1 MHCSEYYIPS
11 RPCTFRTRG
20 STRPPTMID
29 FFELSNEM
37 LCMADRR
44 GHFVRVNSAW
54 TKSFGW
60 TAEELTTRPYLEFV
74 HPDDYEATIREATL
88 LESDAH
94 ETIRFENRY
103 RCRDGSY
110 RWLSWQVAPEA
121 ETGLLVCVA
130 RDVTEQKQQTEALRQ
145 AEERFRMLAAQAPVG
160 IAQADV
166 NASIYFVN
174 PRWCE
179 LAGVAPQNALGYAWK
194 EIIHPDD
201 LQAEMER
208 LQTALQTKQDVPVHE
223 FRFQHAS
230 GEIRWG
236 LSSISLVKDQ
246 RGEPVSLI
254 ATVEDVTELKKAELA
269 LRESEVRFRAFMDN
283 TPAIAW
289 AKDEA
294 GRIVYLNR
302 ASQEHF
308 GLKPETA
315 YGKTDFDYW
324 PPETARRLQANDRI
338 VLDTGKPLKIFEETG
353 SAEKPTD
360 YWITYLFPYED
371 RGTKLVGGIATDITE
386 LKRAEQVLKTKQD
399 LLRNLIAVQEKERQY
414 VSYEFHDGLIQ
425 YATAALMFLESHR
438 RKFPTA
444 DNDFIERAVKSLRT
458 GIDDGRRVIRGIRPT
473 VLDDSGVKAAIEDL
487 IDQFSSTEIQ
497 VGWTCD
503 PEIGRMPA
511 AVEAAMYRV
520 AQEALTNAKKYS
532 GSKSVCVA
540 LQRRDGRVRLEIRDF
555 GIGFNVAEARSRG
568 FGLLGMA
575 ERVRLLD
582 GEYVLDSRPGQGTRI
597 VATIPLDAT
606 EDEATSA

>member
-1 MHCSEYYIPS
+1 MLPTTSTDDVLSPE
-11 RPCTFRTRG
+11 G
-20 STRPPTMID
+20 STRPTTMID
-29 FFELSNEM
+29 FFEFSNEM
-37 LCMADRR
+37 LCLADRR

-54 TKSFGW
+54 TKSLGW

-74 HPDDYEATIREATL
+74 HPDDLDATVREAKL

-94 ETIRFENRY
+94 ETVRFENRY

-130 RDVTEQKQQTEALRQ
+130 RDVTEQKQQTEAIRQ

-166 NASIYFVN
+166 DANIYFVN
-174 PRWCE
+174 PRWCQ
-179 LAGVAPQNALGYAWK
+179 LAGVTPENALGFAWK
-194 EIIHPDD
+194 QIIHPDD
-201 LQAEMER
+201 LQLEIER
-208 LQTALQTKQDVPVHE
+208 LQTAVQTKQDVPLHE
-223 FRFQHAS
+223 FRFQHVN
-230 GEIRWG
+230 GDIRWG

-246 RGEPVSLI
+246 RGEAVSLI
-254 ATVEDVTELKKAELA
+254 ATVEDVTELKQAELA
-269 LRESEVRFRAFMDN
+269 LRESEERFRAFMN
-283 TPAIAW
+283 HTPAIAW

-294 GRIVYLNR
+294 GRIVYLNQ
-302 ASQEHF
+302 ACQEHF
-308 GLKPETA
+308 GLRPEDA

-338 VLDTGKPLKIFEETG
+338 VLDTGKPLRLFEETG
-353 SAEKPTD
+353 SPEQPTE

-386 LKRAEQVLKTKQD
+386 LKRAEQVLKAKQD

-414 VSYEFHDGLIQ
+414 VSYEFHDGIIQ

-438 RKFPTA
+438 RKFPAA

-487 IDQFSSTEIQ
+487 IDQFSATGIQ
-497 VGWTCD
+497 VEWTCD
-503 PEIGRMPA
+503 PEIGRMPQ
-511 AVEAAMYRV
+511 AVEAALYRV
-520 AQEALTNAKKYS
+520 AQEALTNTKKYS
-532 GSKSVCVA
+532 GSNRVCVT
-540 LQRRDGRVRLEIRDF
+540 LQRRDGHVRLEVCDF
-555 GIGFNVAEARSRG
+555 GIGFNVAEARTRG

-582 GEYVLDSRPGQGTRI
+582 GQYTIDSQTGKGTRI
-597 VATIPLDAT
+597 VATIPLVPTD
-606 EDEATSA
+606 DEQTTR